1 MPPEEKQREGEGKF
15 LIPLFLL
22 YLYFTGS
29 PRLTGRINTKK
40 EKKKVEEDNM
50 LLVCIAFFA
59 FDGNRIALPPAGG
72 PPEHGGGEEP
82 RAGRLHACGCCHRR
96 RRFCRRSLLGVSFVR
111 RTKTSS
117 HGPPTALRLILRSP
131 NECDALLVVRSAR
144 CSRRL

>member
-50 LLVCIAFFA
+50 R
-59 FDGNRIALPPAGG
+59 GYLPSLTPPPHYSG
-72 PPEHGGGEEP
+72 P
-82 RAGRLHACGCCHRR
+82 
-96 RRFCRRSLLGVSFVR
+96 
-111 RTKTSS
+111 
-117 HGPPTALRLILRSP
+117 SP
-131 NECDALLVVRSAR
+131 
-144 CSRRL
+144 